1 MNESSQESQPESSP
15 ESSPGASNE
24 SELPLNPPLSAIE
37 ARVLG
42 CLIEKEATTPETYPL
57 TQNATVTACNQKTSR
72 NPVMKLDPGRVG
84 QTLRALEQRR
94 LVRSEY
100 GARASR
106 YYHRVDS
113 ELKLTAAQRV
123 LVGLL
128 LLRGPQTLA
137 ELFSRSERMHRFED
151 LDDVKYNLDR
161 MAAHDKPLVVRLPRG
176 PGQREDRY
184 MHLLAGPVDSVA
196 LQADHAPAA
205 TPANAAETESLQQR
219 VAELEQRVAE
229 LERKIGAIQ
238 ETAE

>member
-1 MNESSQESQPESSP
+1 MNESPHDPSQASSEESS
-15 ESSPGASNE
+15 EQLQ
-24 SELPLNPPLSAIE
+24 LPLEPPLSAVE

-42 CLIEKEATTPETYPL
+42 CLIEKEGTTPETYPL

-123 LVGLL
+123 LTGLL

-137 ELFSRSERMHRFED
+137 ELFSRSERMHRFDD

-161 MAAHDKPLVVRLPRG
+161 MAAHEKPLVVRLPRG

-184 MHLLAGPVDSVA
+184 MHLLAGSVDSAA
-196 LQADHAPAA
+196 LQPDHAPAA
-205 TPANAAETESLQQR
+205 TPNDSAETESLQQR
-219 VAELEQRVAE
+219 VAELEERVAE
-229 LERKIGAIQ
+229 LERKLG
-238 ETAE
+238 E

>member
-1 MNESSQESQPESSP
+1 MTETSKTTQD
-15 ESSPGASNE
+15 
-24 SELPLNPPLSAIE
+24 LPLDPPLSAEE

-42 CLIEKEATTPETYPL
+42 CLIEKEGTTPETYPL

-84 QTLRALEQRR
+84 QTLRALENRN

-100 GARASR
+100 GARAAR

-123 LVGLL
+123 LIGLL

-137 ELFSRSERMHRFED
+137 ELYTRSERMHRFDD
-151 LDDVKYNLDR
+151 LDDVRHNLDR
-161 MAAHDKPLVVRLPRG
+161 LAAREAPMVVRLPRG

-184 MHLLAGPVDSVA
+184 MHLLCGPVDTTPPEPHPA
-196 LQADHAPAA
+196 MAA
-205 TPANAAETESLQQR
+205 TPTDESDLAQR
-219 VAELEQRVAE
+219 VAELEERVAE
-229 LERKIGAIQ
+229 LEQKLKG
-238 ETAE
+238 

>member
-1 MNESSQESQPESSP
+1 MNESSQQSSQQAQDASSKESD
-15 ESSPGASNE
+15 
-24 SELPLNPPLSAIE
+24 LPLNPPLSAEE

-42 CLIEKEATTPETYPL
+42 CLIEKEGTTPETYPL

-84 QTLRALEQRR
+84 QTLRALETRN

-113 ELKLTAAQRV
+113 ALKLTAAQRV
-123 LVGLL
+123 LTGLL

-137 ELFSRSERMHRFED
+137 ELYTRSERMHRFDD

-161 MAAHDKPLVVRLPRG
+161 MAAHEAPLIVRLPRG

-184 MHLLAGPVDSVA
+184 MHRLCGPIDTTPPEHS
-196 LQADHAPAA
+196 PAMSA
-205 TPANAAETESLQQR
+205 TPTDESDLAQR
-219 VAELEQRVAE
+219 VAELEERVAE
-229 LERKIGAIQ
+229 LESRLG
-238 ETAE
+238 E

>member
-1 MNESSQESQPESSP
+1 MNESPHESSQEPRHESS
-15 ESSPGASNE
+15 
-24 SELPLNPPLSAIE
+24 SEADLPLNPPLSAVE

-42 CLIEKEATTPETYPL
+42 CLIEKEGTTPETYPL

-123 LVGLL
+123 LIGLL

-137 ELFSRSERMHRFED
+137 ELFSRSERMHRFDD

-161 MAAHDKPLVVRLPRG
+161 MAAHEKPLVVRLPRG

-184 MHLLAGPVDSVA
+184 MHLLAGPVDSAA
-196 LQADHAPAA
+196 LQPDHAPAA
-205 TPANAAETESLQQR
+205 TPADSAENESLQQR
-219 VAELEQRVAE
+219 VAELEERVAE
-229 LERKIGAIQ
+229 LERKMT
-238 ETAE
+238 E

>member
-1 MNESSQESQPESSP
+1 MNEPPKEPANGPGQEPANELSQDVL
-15 ESSPGASNE
+15 
-24 SELPLNPPLSAIE
+24 LPLNPPLSAQE

-84 QTLRALEQRR
+84 QTLRALEQRG

-123 LVGLL
+123 LTGLL

-137 ELFSRSERMHRFED
+137 ELFSRSERMHRFDD
-151 LDDVKYNLDR
+151 LDDVRYTLDR

-184 MHLLAGPVDSVA
+184 MHLLAGPVESSASQSGNTSVSAQAEMVDS
-196 LQADHAPAA
+196 
-205 TPANAAETESLQQR
+205 ESLHQR
-219 VAELEQRVAE
+219 IAELEERVAE
-229 LERKIGAIQ
+229 LERKIEA
-238 ETAE
+238 